1 MHFFPLQKNE
11 CVYTLLVNPCK
22 YKLKKIKNIETVLVV
37 VLLLCVMLRY
47 SYSYT
52 RGSVSLTN
60 LPTAWLLMHLMCF
73 LGLCIIK
80 KMKKKKSSLW
90 VRLCALLLHSSRL
103 INARKAW
110 LTYNSGK
117 PICGQFS
124 EHCSKL
130 SALKKKGHSGVQSS
144 LFININVS

>member
-1 MHFFPLQKNE
+1 MSKHSVNLFVFVVFLKVIYALFSLQKNE

-60 LPTAWLLMHLMCF
+60 LSTA
-73 LGLCIIK
+73 
-80 KMKKKKSSLW
+80 
-90 VRLCALLLHSSRL
+90 
-103 INARKAW
+103 
-110 LTYNSGK
+110 
-117 PICGQFS
+117 
-124 EHCSKL
+124 
-130 SALKKKGHSGVQSS
+130 
-144 LFININVS
+144 

>member
-1 MHFFPLQKNE
+1 MHFFSLQKNE

-60 LPTAWLLMHLMCF
+60 LSTA
-73 LGLCIIK
+73 
-80 KMKKKKSSLW
+80 
-90 VRLCALLLHSSRL
+90 
-103 INARKAW
+103 
-110 LTYNSGK
+110 
-117 PICGQFS
+117 
-124 EHCSKL
+124 
-130 SALKKKGHSGVQSS
+130 
-144 LFININVS
+144 

>member
-1 MHFFPLQKNE
+1 MPAISLFFLIYIFTIETTSFKFIRLCPSILLIYLYLSFFLKSYMHFFPLQKNE

-60 LPTAWLLMHLMCF
+60 LPTA
-73 LGLCIIK
+73 
-80 KMKKKKSSLW
+80 
-90 VRLCALLLHSSRL
+90 
-103 INARKAW
+103 
-110 LTYNSGK
+110 
-117 PICGQFS
+117 
-124 EHCSKL
+124 
-130 SALKKKGHSGVQSS
+130 
-144 LFININVS
+144 